1 MPDQKSGSGSGLSL
15 QTLLI
20 SSLAAAAAATVVPMF
35 WEQGTLIA
43 TAMTPVVVALV
54 SEGLRRPVERVSAVA
69 PRVARR
75 TATGAALRRFDPAAA
90 RTRDHAELG
99 ARGRGPERFEP
110 LPPHQREDAPVT
122 REDDPYGLRAAERRR
137 PRLKIALVTGLLA
150 FVAAAAVVTVSE
162 LAIFGGSVSGQ
173 GGRTS
178 IFGGSTKK
186 KTEKSKQQ
194 QEPTATPQGQS
205 APSATPTPGATE
217 TATPAPTTSP
227 TPAPATPTPGQ

>member
-75 TATGAALRRFDPAAA
+75 TATGAALRRFDPGVA
-90 RTRDHAELG
+90 RSRDHAEIG
-99 ARGRGPERFEP
+99 A
-110 LPPHQREDAPVT
+110 
-122 REDDPYGLRAAERRR
+122 
-137 PRLKIALVTGLLA
+137 
-150 FVAAAAVVTVSE
+150 
-162 LAIFGGSVSGQ
+162 
-173 GGRTS
+173 
-178 IFGGSTKK
+178 
-186 KTEKSKQQ
+186 
-194 QEPTATPQGQS
+194 
-205 APSATPTPGATE
+205 
-217 TATPAPTTSP
+217 
-227 TPAPATPTPGQ
+227 